1 MFAASSLGYCMFTC
15 RIITS
20 ATPIVARM
28 SQEFSFMI
36 YTVASTVGAVIVF
49 AIKNINDDDY
59 KYDSSE
65 KKKVKSD

>member
-1 MFAASSLGYCMFTC
+1 
-15 RIITS
+15 
-20 ATPIVARM
+20 M

-65 KKKVKSD
+65 KKKVKSEWLSFLTHTSILFHFP